1 MSNLLS
7 FTTVLT
13 YCGYIV
19 VAILILL
26 LMVLIHELGHY
37 VAGKILKFK
46 INEFSVGFGP
56 KLWQKTKK
64 NGEVISLRAFP
75 LGGYCAFEGEAE
87 DGSESPEAF
96 NNQKPWKRL
105 IVLFSGAFMNF
116 VSALIIVVIAFSCFG
131 DALPQI
137 VETYPKTGIVQTQE
151 NSLQAGDTVLEIDG
165 KRIYLAIDISA
176 MIQNAG
182 EVADVLVLR
191 DGEEI
196 LLKGVQKSNYT
207 ITNKDGT
214 TSTYYGWGVSL
225 TYAGNERVKF
235 SFGESISRSLPY
247 CLRTAEYVLETLG
260 GLITGII
267 GIDEIGG
274 PITTID
280 ITSQVARQGLPN
292 ILMLITLISVNLAV
306 FNLLPVPS
314 LDGCRMI
321 FVLIEWIRRKP
332 VSRQIEGYIHFIGI
346 LLLFGFV
353 ILIDLLKLF
362 G

>member
-1 MSNLLS
+1 MFENI
-7 FTTVLT
+7 F
-13 YCGYIV
+13 Y
-19 VAILILL
+19 ILIAFIV
-26 LMVLIHELGHY
+26 LMFMITVHEAGHY
-37 VAGKILKFK
+37 ISGRILGFK
-46 INEFSVGFGP
+46 INEFAVGMGP
-56 KLWQKTKK
+56 KLFSKTLKS
-64 NGEVISLRAFP
+64 GQVFSLRAIP
-75 LGGYCAFEGEAE
+75 LGGFCAFEGEDE
-87 DGSESPEAF
+87 DNASPDAF

-116 VSALIIVVIAFSCFG
+116 VSALVIVVIAFSCFG

-137 VETYPKTGIVQTQE
+137 IETHPKTGIVQTQE
-151 NSLQAGDTVLEIDG
+151 NSLQPGDTLLEINGKKILLSVDVSSMIQGAGD
-165 KRIYLAIDISA
+165 K
-176 MIQNAG
+176 
-182 EVADVLVLR
+182 ADVLVLR
-191 DGEEI
+191 DGEKV
-196 LLKGVQKSNYT
+196 LLKGVQKANYT
-207 ITNKDGT
+207 VINQDGT
-214 TSTYYGWGVSL
+214 TSTHFGWGVTL
-225 TYAGNERVKF
+225 TYAGSERTRF
-235 SFGESISRSLPY
+235 TFGESLARSMPY

-267 GIDEIGG
+267 GLDQLGG

-321 FVLIEWIRRKP
+321 FVLIEWIRGKP
-332 VSRQIEGYIHFIGI
+332 VSRTVEGYIHFIGI

-353 ILIDLLKLF
+353 IMIDLLKLF